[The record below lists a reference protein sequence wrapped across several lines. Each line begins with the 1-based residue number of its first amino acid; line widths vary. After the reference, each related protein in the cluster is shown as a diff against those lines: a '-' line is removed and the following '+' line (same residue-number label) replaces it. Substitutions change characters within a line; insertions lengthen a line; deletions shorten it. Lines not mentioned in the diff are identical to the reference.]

1 MKYLGAN
8 FTKDVNEL
16 YKENYK
22 PLKKETIEEGEDISH
37 AHGLVE
43 ST

>member
-1 MKYLGAN
+1 
-8 FTKDVNEL
+8 VNDL

-22 PLKKETIEEGEDISH
+22 PLKKEIRKPTEGGKISC

>member
-1 MKYLGAN
+1 MN
-8 FTKDVNEL
+8 IL

-22 PLKKETIEEGEDISH
+22 PLKKIPKKSTEGGKISCP
-37 AHGLVE
+37 HGLIE